1 MNNRLTSDNGTSI
14 LAVQAK
20 ATLLW
25 ERVVD
30 ICTHC
35 SLGLFGLRIHHLSN
49 IFAYDPSDVDIL
61 NEMNTLVNL
70 VEELKTSLPNLDSNM
85 GVPNEARMRR
95 LVICHSTVNISAVRL
110 HGMLYS
116 QLSNAS
122 SKDNHLESAKAILLI
137 AASLGRLNLHY
148 LNPIIGVRVPHMG

>member
-1 MNNRLTSDNGTSI
+1 MNNCPTSDKGTSI

-30 ICTHC
+30 ICSHC

-49 IFAYDPSDVDIL
+49 IFAHPPSDADIL
-61 NEMNTLVNL
+61 NEMNTLVSL
-70 VEELKTSLPNLDSNM
+70 VGELKTSLPNLDSNM
-85 GVPNEARMRR
+85 RVHNEARVRR
-95 LVICHSTVNISAVRL
+95 LVICHSILNISAVRL
-110 HGMLYS
+110 HGTLYS
-116 QLSNAS
+116 RLSNTS
-122 SKDNHLESAKAILLI
+122 SKDSHLESAKAVLCI